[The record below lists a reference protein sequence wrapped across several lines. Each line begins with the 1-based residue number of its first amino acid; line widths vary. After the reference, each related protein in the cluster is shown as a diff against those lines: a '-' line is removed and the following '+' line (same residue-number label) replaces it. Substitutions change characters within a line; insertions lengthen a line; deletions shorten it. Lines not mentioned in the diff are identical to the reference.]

1 LQLTQGH
8 EQGHFL
14 LLGQAEVQ
22 LLFGAALEEGVDDF
36 VEVLGDFAL
45 EGELVLLRA
54 LEELDAV
61 LDAHEHVL
69 LVEDFGHDEVEQAP
83 ELLEVVVERSAGEQ
97 QAEGG
102 LELVEGEEAL
112 GFIVFDLV
120 RLVDDQRL
128 PLYARQRRVADLRPL
143 VVGDDD
149 VELPRLQNLLQ
160 KILPR
165 LNVEDHQFDLGAG
178 EPFGELP
185 RPIASY

>member
-1 LQLTQGH
+1 
-8 EQGHFL
+8 
-14 LLGQAEVQ
+14 
-22 LLFGAALEEGVDDF
+22 
-36 VEVLGDFAL
+36 
-45 EGELVLLRA
+45 
-54 LEELDAV
+54 
-61 LDAHEHVL
+61 
-69 LVEDFGHDEVEQAP
+69 VEDFGHDEVEQAP

-102 LELVEGEEAL
+102 LELVQGEEAL

-128 PLYARQRRVADLRPL
+128 PLYARQWRVADLRPL
-143 VVGDDD
+143 VVSDDD